1 MDGATAKPT
10 VIIVSSH
17 VADGS
22 VGGRL
27 QAFALERLGF
37 PVVFVPTVILPWH
50 PGIGPS
56 TQIAPPMLSF
66 ADLLKDIAKAPWLPS
81 VGGILSGYLAD
92 ATQAAPIAELVAA
105 GRDANGS
112 LLHLCDP
119 ILADAEGPYRAPS
132 VVAAVRNVLLPRA
145 DIATPNRHE
154 LMLVAGKVATDN
166 AGLVELARRTGASE
180 VVVTSAFAEAGQ
192 IANLLVRPRD
202 AFSAVHGAIGSA
214 PNGTGDLFAALYLA
228 FRLDGGEPTEALH
241 HALDIVVRLIELAE
255 GGDALPLTAHQA
267 VLFE

>member
-1 MDGATAKPT
+1 MDGESAKPT
-10 VIIVSSH
+10 IIIISSH

-37 PVVFVPTVILPWH
+37 PVVLVPTVIMPWH
-50 PGIGPS
+50 PGRGAA
-56 TQIAPPMLSF
+56 TQIVPPMLSF
-66 ADLLKDIAKAPWLPS
+66 ADCVKDIARAPWFAG
-81 VGGILSGYLAD
+81 VGAILSGYLAD
-92 ATQAAPIAELVAA
+92 ATQAGPIAELVAA
-105 GRDANGS
+105 ARDANNS
-112 LLHLCDP
+112 FLHLCDP

-154 LMLVAGKVATDN
+154 LMLVADKVATDN

-202 AFSAVHGAIGSA
+202 AFSAVHAALPAA

-228 FRLDGGEPTEALH
+228 SRLDGVEATEAMH
-241 HALDIVVRLIELAE
+241 RALDIVLRLVELAE
-255 GGDALPLTAHQA
+255 GGDVLPLVANQA